1 MNGLDKFQMKAG
13 DIMVISGIFIETI
26 PGRADIAAAA
36 LNKINGVEV
45 HHIEE
50 DYKIIL
56 TIEAESINKS
66 YEIAETFKPIDGILT
81 ICLAYSNF
89 EEESAYQNAVVAK

>member
-1 MNGLDKFQMKAG
+1 M
-13 DIMVISGIFIETI
+13 ISGIFIETI
-26 PGRADIAAAA
+26 PGRANKAAA
-36 LNKINGVEV
+36 LLGEINGVEV

-56 TIEAESINKS
+56 TIEAESINRS
-66 YEIAETFKPIDGILT
+66 YEIAESFKPIEGILT

-89 EEESAYQNAVVAK
+89 EEEPAYQKAGVPR

>member
-1 MNGLDKFQMKAG
+1 MRIYKFHRKAG
-13 DIMVISGIFIETI
+13 DFMVISGIYIETI
-26 PGRADIAAAA
+26 PGGANNAAA
-36 LNKINGVEV
+36 LLAEINGVEV
-45 HHIEE
+45 HHIED

-89 EEESAYQNAVVAK
+89 EEEPAYQEAGVFR